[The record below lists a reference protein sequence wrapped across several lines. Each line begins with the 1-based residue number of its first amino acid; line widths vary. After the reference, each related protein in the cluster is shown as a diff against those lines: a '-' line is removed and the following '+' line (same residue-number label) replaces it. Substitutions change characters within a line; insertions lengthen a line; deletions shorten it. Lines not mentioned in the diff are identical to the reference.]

1 MINTLIIEDEK
12 TASDNLVRLL
22 KLTRE
27 PVNILCVLDSVQES
41 IAWFRNH
48 PLPDLVFMDI
58 QLKDGNSFSI
68 FEKVSVSSP
77 IVFITAFDTY
87 LVNAFEQN
95 SIEFLLKPVEE
106 ASILHAI
113 HKYKNLQQHFVNRHE
128 VLASALSNKN
138 KRTRIVVKKG
148 IEYQS
153 VLLDDVAYFFT
164 EHKITFLVT
173 KEEKKFM
180 LDQNLKELEEE
191 LDPLKFYRAN
201 RKFIVNIDCIKSY
214 KTFEKVK
221 LSLDLKVVLN
231 EDIIIS
237 QESAPY
243 FKKWISEV

>member
-1 MINTLIIEDEK
+1 MINTIIIEDEQ
-12 TASDNLVRLL
+12 TAADNLIRLL
-22 KLTRE
+22 KLTKE
-27 PVNILCVLDSVQES
+27 PINIIAVLDSVHES
-41 IAWFRNH
+41 IAWLGSN
-48 PLPDLVFMDI
+48 PQPDLIFMDI

-68 FEKVSVSSP
+68 FEKISISAP
-77 IVFITAFDTY
+77 IVFITAFDNY

-95 SIEFLLKPVEE
+95 SIEFLLKPIDEV
-106 ASILHAI
+106 AILHTI
-113 HKYKNLQQHFVNRHE
+113 NKYKNLKQHFIHRYKE
-128 VLASALSNKN
+128 VANKFKP
-138 KRTRIVVKKG
+138 KRTRIIVKKG

-153 VLLDDVAYFFT
+153 ILLDDIAYFFT

-191 LDPLKFYRAN
+191 LDPQKFYQAN
-201 RKFIVNIDCIKSY
+201 RKFIINIDCIKSY

-221 LSLDLKVVLN
+221 LSLDLRIPVN
-231 EDIIIS
+231 EDIVIS

>member
-1 MINTLIIEDEK
+1 MINILIIEDEK

-27 PVNILCVLDSVQES
+27 PMNILCVLDSVQES
-41 IAWFRNH
+41 IAWFGNN

-68 FEKVSVSSP
+68 FEQVSVSSP
-77 IVFITAFDTY
+77 IVFVTAFDTY

-95 SIEFLLKPVEE
+95 SIEFLLKPVDE
-106 ASILHAI
+106 ASILHVI
-113 HKYKNLQQHFVNRHE
+113 YKYKNLQQHFVNRHE
-128 VLASALSNKN
+128 LLAATLSGKN

-153 VLLDDVAYFFT
+153 ILLDEVAYFFT